1 MDASNFICRVCLSK
15 NVEEFK
21 INHYGFPGKNE
32 NWKRSIFFFIY
43 GLVDLITLKL
53 FKISLIGKLFKQK

>member
-21 INHYGFPGKNE
+21 INHYG
-32 NWKRSIFFFIY
+32 
-43 GLVDLITLKL
+43 LVDLITLKF